1 MKAIVKMTRTL
12 PLIIVSLTAAVIAQ
26 GGQKWWHVPVF
37 LTRRT
42 IVLTT
47 ASAHAVTAPVYARR
61 WLLVAVSPL
70 NGARI

>member
-26 GGQKWWHVPVF
+26 GGQKWHVPVF